1 MDKLRADMNRPDS
14 SGRNSLQYFRNL
26 MCLAGM
32 LLVVSCAT
40 KRDFSE
46 LRRETNVNAQI
57 LESRLSAIEHSM
69 SLIDSLIKEQM
80 GLSQSMRA
88 LLGTQ
93 IREQNEN
100 IATITSRQDEINYL
114 LKDLLIKLET
124 IQLYGGLETKSTE
137 SKPPASAANSATST
151 NRPAYTRPVTNINP
165 EPDKLYESAMSDID
179 NNNFALAE
187 SRFLSFIL
195 QFPKHTLASNA
206 QYWLAESIYAQ
217 GKFDLAIKEFE
228 KVRKKYPKSQKSRA
242 ALLKIGFSQIE
253 KGDIKNGRSTLQRVI
268 KNYKN
273 SDEAKLARE
282 KVQDL
287 DSQ

>member
-1 MDKLRADMNRPDS
+1 MKRHDS
-14 SGRNSLQYFRNL
+14 SGRNSLQYFINVL
-26 MCLAGM
+26 GLAGM

-46 LRRETNVNAQI
+46 LRRENNVNAQI
-57 LESRLSAIEHSM
+57 LESRLSGLEHTM
-69 SLIDSLIKEQM
+69 SSIDSLIQEQM

-93 IREQNEN
+93 AREQNEN
-100 IATITSRQDEINYL
+100 IATITARQDDINYL
-114 LKDLLIKLET
+114 LKDLLKKLET
-124 IQLYGGLETKSTE
+124 IQLYGGLETKNTE
-137 SKPPASAANSATST
+137 SKPPASSSGSPTTT
-151 NRPAYTRPVTNINP
+151 NRSVYTRPVTNVNP
-165 EPDKLYESAMSDID
+165 EPEKLYQSAMSDIE

-195 QFPKHTLASNA
+195 QFPKHTLTSNA

-282 KVQDL
+282 KVKDL